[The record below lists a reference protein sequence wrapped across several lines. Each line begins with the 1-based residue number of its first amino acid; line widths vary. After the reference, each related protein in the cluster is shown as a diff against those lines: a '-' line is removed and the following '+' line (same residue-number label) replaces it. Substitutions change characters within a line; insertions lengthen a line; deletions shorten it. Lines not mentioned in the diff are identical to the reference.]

1 MVLMIRQSEEK
12 VSSGDQLY
20 HVESTITAT
29 RQMRGLKFACP
40 EMMARAGHELPDE
53 REVAFQQMLRRI
65 AGFWVSTDAKSDLRQ
80 HLRGWE
86 SEN

>member
-1 MVLMIRQSEEK
+1 M
-12 VSSGDQLY
+12 G
-20 HVESTITAT
+20 
-29 RQMRGLKFACP
+29 
-40 EMMARAGHELPDE
+40 AGHELPDE